1 MEDHKYHLANREVR
15 KQDQTILNLIISES
29 KLIWTIIQ
37 ASTHWCQFSFYE
49 QQRLRKEE
57 LQRQEEE
64 EEEIR
69 QFANAKKVM

>member
-15 KQDQTILNLIISES
+15 KQDQTILNLIISEP